1 MPITLPDR
9 PEWELCLTP
18 NLNWGYR
25 PTDKAYK
32 TPYELISIFA
42 DVVGRGGNLLFDI
55 GPKADGTLPAEQV
68 EQLQGLARWNQKHK
82 EAIFGTR
89 AGLPEGHFYGPS
101 TLSKDST
108 TLFLFLPSQAAGK
121 VMVKGLLNGIESI
134 QVVGSTHQLTHKV
147 VGKIS
152 WSSVPGLV
160 YISEIP
166 QDHQDADMTVLKVKL
181 DGKLKLYRGKG
192 GF

>member
-1 MPITLPDR
+1 M
-9 PEWELCLTP
+9 
-18 NLNWGYR
+18 
-25 PTDKAYK
+25 
-32 TPYELISIFA
+32 
-42 DVVGRGGNLLFDI
+42 
-55 GPKADGTLPAEQV
+55 
-68 EQLQGLARWNQKHK
+68 
-82 EAIFGTR
+82 
-89 AGLPEGHFYGPS
+89 
-101 TLSKDST
+101 
-108 TLFLFLPSQAAGK
+108 
-121 VMVKGLLNGIESI
+121 KGLVNGIESI
-134 QVVGSTHQLTHKV
+134 QVVGSTHRLTHKV